1 MSDGFLDVDESAY
14 LYKGNF
20 FIENKMKN
28 YVMATIRIPL
38 EIIDNNYEI
47 LNDRIDIQFDPC
59 PVLPDIQENNKDLL
73 QSLFSV
79 NSSPNEE
86 VVQKVFNLKKNPES
100 IKKRQHMSFK
110 KYRPRINHTQKKYE

>member
-1 MSDGFLDVDESAY
+1 
-14 LYKGNF
+14 
-20 FIENKMKN
+20 
-28 YVMATIRIPL
+28 MATIRIPL

-59 PVLPDIQENNKDLL
+59 PILPDVQENNKDLL

-79 NSSPNEE
+79 SKIDKEE
-86 VVQKVFNLKKNPES
+86 EEEKEKEKEEEKEEATFNLKKNPDM
-100 IKKRQHMSFK
+100 IKKRLHMSFK

>member
-1 MSDGFLDVDESAY
+1 
-14 LYKGNF
+14 
-20 FIENKMKN
+20 MKS

-59 PVLPDIQENNKDLL
+59 PVLPEIQENNRDLL

-79 NSSPNEE
+79 NSTLKETDEIKIEE
-86 VVQKVFNLKKNPES
+86 KTEEPIEATFNLKKNPVS
-100 IKKRQHMSFK
+100 IKKRLHMSFK
-110 KYRPRINHTQKKYE
+110 KYRQRINHTQKKYE